1 MLIILDLMK
10 ENQRVNIYIHN
21 VQLMAHIMVQL
32 YFGLLIIN
40 SGMAVW
46 HAKGI

>member
-21 VQLMAHIMVQL
+21 VQL
-32 YFGLLIIN
+32 YFGLLIIH
-40 SGMAVW
+40 SVAVW

>member
-21 VQLMAHIMVQL
+21 VQL
-32 YFGLLIIN
+32 YFGLLIIHP
-40 SGMAVW
+40 GMAVW